1 MQEQQE
7 QQLQDCEEAEN
18 EAIRRSVEF
27 LYTLIEI
34 QMEQDEKM
42 KMSA

>member
-18 EAIRRSVEF
+18 EAIRRAIEF

-34 QMEQDEKM
+34 QMEQNEKM